1 MLSVALVWDQG
12 VDKSF
17 LCRPDGRALPREAAA
32 WDGQAKHALVE
43 VDKVA
48 GEVLQGFRLPRLRVG
63 WLLDVGVSSSLLLHV
78 VDLPYEG
85 KVVVVVSSSFFLEVL
100 VVFWCA

>member
-1 MLSVALVWDQG
+1 MLSVALVWYQG

-32 WDGQAKHALVE
+32 WDSQSKHALVK

-48 GEVLQGFRLPRLRVG
+48 GQILQAFRLPRLRIG
-63 WLLDVGVSSSLLLHV
+63 WLLDVGVSSSSLLRV

-85 KVVVVVSSSFFLEVL
+85 KVVVVV
-100 VVFWCA
+100 